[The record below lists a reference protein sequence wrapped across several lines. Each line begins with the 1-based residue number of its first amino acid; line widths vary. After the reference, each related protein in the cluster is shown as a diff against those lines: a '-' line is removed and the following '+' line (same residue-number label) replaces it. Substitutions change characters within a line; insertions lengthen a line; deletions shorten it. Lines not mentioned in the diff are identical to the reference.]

1 MYPAA
6 PDSLLTTGA
15 AAVKPQLTI
24 LGTLGG
30 SDASAPDSPVPKP
43 GLDSPLLP
51 QEFVQPAIVNG
62 IVVKGLP
69 AELRDML
76 QKQSAVVQAIIPDF
90 VTRAAS
96 TGKHSRFR
104 SWMGLACENVDAD
117 AYAPYSSSDCRCEGG
132 NLFSTSANRHSLLLL
147 V

>member
-1 MYPAA
+1 LYPAA

-30 SDASAPDSPVPKP
+30 SDASAAASPLPKP
-43 GLDSPLLP
+43 GLDRPLLP
-51 QEFVQPAIVNG
+51 QDFVQPAIVNG

-76 QKQSAVVQAIIPDF
+76 QKQSAVVQAIIPEWDLLVKLLMLLLMLLIHQ
-90 VTRAAS
+90 VTVAVRVV
-96 TGKHSRFR
+96 T
-104 SWMGLACENVDAD
+104 
-117 AYAPYSSSDCRCEGG
+117 SSAHLQTVTHCCCWFERHPGFCRCR
-132 NLFSTSANRHSLLLL
+132 LCCLLQ
-147 V
+147 

>member
-1 MYPAA
+1 
-6 PDSLLTTGA
+6 
-15 AAVKPQLTI
+15 
-24 LGTLGG
+24 
-30 SDASAPDSPVPKP
+30 
-43 GLDSPLLP
+43 
-51 QEFVQPAIVNG
+51 VQPGIVNG

-90 VTRAAS
+90 VTHAAS
-96 TGKHSRFR
+96 AGKHCRFW
-104 SWMGLACENVDAD
+104 SWMALACETVDAA
-117 AYAPYSSSDCRCEGG
+117 AYAPYSSSDCCCEGG